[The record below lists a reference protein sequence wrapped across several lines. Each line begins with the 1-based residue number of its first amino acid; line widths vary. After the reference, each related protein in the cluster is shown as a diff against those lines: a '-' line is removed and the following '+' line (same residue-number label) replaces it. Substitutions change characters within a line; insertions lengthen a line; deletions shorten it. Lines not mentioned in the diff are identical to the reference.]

1 MKQVLLQIWQ
11 ILTKP
16 QRRGIFMLMFAALFL
31 ALLDTITVAL
41 MAPFM
46 TLMTNISG
54 YPDSMFGKAMAK
66 YFGVTDPKQAILVLT
81 IGFIVLYIVRGV
93 CKVLYQYWQ
102 ERKVA
107 SYRAELATRL
117 FSNVMHKPYSWHLT
131 HNTAETQRLVNND
144 VFRVFMILSS
154 LISSASYILTV
165 IGIVTVLL
173 SMNVLLTGV
182 LFGLMAAFL
191 LWVRIGLKKKIDKYS
206 VLSHQANTDT
216 FAWVA
221 QSIGG
226 LKNILVKRK
235 QGFYVDRYEDLA
247 EISADCESSYR
258 AIDMMPKILVDTGIM
273 LLVFGTVLVEIL
285 LGRDITDTLPM
296 FAAFAIAAMR
306 MIPIVS
312 NLTSVINS
320 MNYFRPSVQ
329 CIYEIVCSGELDE
342 STRGAGA
349 SGACA
354 GSLGSGSG
362 DPNGSPGPGNP
373 TKAPLEPSP
382 ADPPVLREGI
392 ELKHISFKYDEA
404 QESLYEDLN
413 LTIPAQKSVAF
424 VGTTGSGKTT
434 LADIILGLHKPTRG
448 QVLADGKDIA
458 ENPEWWSSLLG
469 YIPQF
474 VYLCDDT
481 IRANVAFG
489 EEKET
494 VDDEWVWQCLERAQM
509 KEFVESLPEGLDTVT
524 GENGVRLSGGQ
535 RQRIG
540 IARALYTKPQFLVM
554 DEATSSLDGE
564 TEHAIVEAINKLS
577 GDITILIIAHRL
589 STIENCDMVYRIE
602 NGTATRER

>member
-1 MKQVLLQIWQ
+1 MKQILFQIWH
-11 ILTKP
+11 ILTRD
-16 QRRGIFMLMFAALFL
+16 QRRGIFLLMFAALFL

-46 TLMTNISG
+46 TLMTNIAG

-66 YFGVTDPKQAILVLT
+66 YFGITEPTQAILVLT
-81 IGFIVLYIVRGV
+81 IGFIILYIVRGV
-93 CKVLYQYWQ
+93 CKILYQYWQ

-107 SYRAELATRL
+107 GYRAELATRL
-117 FSNVMHKPYSWHLT
+117 FSNVMHKPYAWHLT

-206 VLSHQANTDT
+206 VLSHKANTDT

-221 QSIGG
+221 QSLGG

-235 QGFYVDRYEDLA
+235 QGYYVDRYAGLA

-258 AIDMMPKILVDTGIM
+258 AIDMMPKVLVDTGIM
-273 LLVFGTVLVEIL
+273 LIVFGTVLVELL
-285 LGRDITDTLPM
+285 LGKDLNDTLPM

-320 MNYFRPSVQ
+320 MNYFRPSVK
-329 CIYEIVCSGELDE
+329 CIYEIVCSGELDGSHVPGSADPKSPAE
-342 STRGAGA
+342 A
-349 SGACA
+349 S
-354 GSLGSGSG
+354 GSLGSG
-362 DPNGSPGPGNP
+362 P
-373 TKAPLEPSP
+373 T
-382 ADPPVLREGI
+382 DPPALREGI
-392 ELKHISFKYDEA
+392 ELKHIAFRYNDA
-404 QESLYEDLN
+404 QDTLYEDLN

-434 LADIILGLHKPTRG
+434 LADIILGLHKPTKG

-489 EEKET
+489 EDRKT
-494 VDDEWVWQCLERAQM
+494 VDDAWVWQCLERAQM
-509 KEFVESLPEGLDTVT
+509 KEFVESLPQGLDTIT

-540 IARALYTKPQFLVM
+540 IARALYNRPEFLVM
-554 DEATSSLDGE
+554 DEATSSLDGD

-589 STIENCDMVYRIE
+589 STIENCDIVYRIE
-602 NGTATRER
+602 NGVATRER

>member
-1 MKQVLLQIWQ
+1 MKQVLLQIWH
-11 ILTKP
+11 ILTRP
-16 QRRGIFMLMFAALFL
+16 QRRGIFLLMFAALFL
-31 ALLDTITVAL
+31 ALLDTVTVAL

-54 YPDSMFGKAMAK
+54 YPDSMFGKAMEK
-66 YFGVTDPKQAILVLT
+66 YFGVTDPNHAILILT
-81 IGFIVLYIVRGV
+81 VGFIVLYIVRGV
-93 CKVLYQYWQ
+93 CKVLYQFWQ

-107 SYRAELATRL
+107 DYRAELATRL
-117 FSNVMHKPYSWHLT
+117 FSNVMHKPYAWHLT
-131 HNTAETQRLVNND
+131 HNTAETQQLVNND
-144 VFRVFMILSS
+144 VFRVFMILGS

-165 IGIVTVLL
+165 IGIVIVLL
-173 SMNVLLTGV
+173 SMNVVLTGV
-182 LFGLMAAFL
+182 LFALMAAFL

-206 VLSHQANTDT
+206 VLSHKANTDT

-221 QSIGG
+221 QSLGG
-226 LKNILVKRK
+226 LKNVLVKRK
-235 QGFYVDRYEDLA
+235 QGFYVDRYQELA

-258 AIDMMPKILVDTGIM
+258 GIDMMPKILVDTGIM
-273 LLVFGTVLVEIL
+273 LLVFGTVLVELL
-285 LGRDITDTLPM
+285 LGKDLNDTLPM

-320 MNYFRPSVQ
+320 MNYFRPSIK
-329 CIYEIVCSGELDE
+329 CIYEIVCSGELE
-342 STRGAGA
+342 N
-349 SGACA
+349 
-354 GSLGSGSG
+354 LPQNGSGEPG
-362 DPNGSPGPGNP
+362 KTDTHDPLS
-373 TKAPLEPSP
+373 LQ
-382 ADPPVLREGI
+382 EGV
-392 ELKHISFKYDEA
+392 ELSHIGFKYDEA
-404 QESLYEDLN
+404 QDALYDDLN
-413 LTIPAQKSVAF
+413 LTIPAKKSVAF

-434 LADIILGLHKPTRG
+434 LADIILGLHKPTKGR
-448 QVLADGKDIA
+448 VLADGKDIA

-489 EEKET
+489 EEKGT
-494 VDDEWVWQCLERAQM
+494 IDDEWVWQCLERAQM
-509 KEFVESLPEGLDTVT
+509 KEFVENLPEGLDTVT

-540 IARALYTKPQFLVM
+540 IARALYNKPQFLVM

-589 STIENCDMVYRIE
+589 STIENCDIVYRIE

>member
-16 QRRGIFMLMFAALFL
+16 QRRGIFLLMFAALFL

-117 FSNVMHKPYSWHLT
+117 FSNVMHKPYAWHLT

-173 SMNVLLTGV
+173 SMNVLLTAV

-206 VLSHQANTDT
+206 ILSHQANTDT

-320 MNYFRPSVQ
+320 MNYFRPSVK

-342 STRGAGA
+342 NGAGRPGA
-349 SGACA
+349 GHPETSG
-354 GSLGSGSG
+354 
-362 DPNGSPGPGNP
+362 
-373 TKAPLEPSP
+373 T
-382 ADPPVLREGI
+382 ADSPVLREGI
-392 ELKHISFKYDEA
+392 ELSHIAFRYNDA
-404 QESLYEDLN
+404 ADVLYEDLN

-589 STIENCDMVYRIE
+589 STIENCDIVYRIE

>member
-1 MKQVLLQIWQ
+1 MKRVLIQIWK
-11 ILTKP
+11 ILTKD
-16 QRRGIFMLMFAALFL
+16 QRRGVLLLMVGALFL
-31 ALLDTITVAL
+31 ALLDTVTVAL

-46 TLMTNISG
+46 TLMTNIG
-54 YPDSMFGKAMAK
+54 GFADSMFGKAMDK
-66 YFGVTDPKQAILVLT
+66 YFGITSPEQAIRALT
-81 IGFIVLYIVRGV
+81 IGFIVLYVVRGG
-93 CKVLYQYWQ
+93 CKIAYNFWQ
-102 ERKVA
+102 ERKV
-107 SYRAELATRL
+107 SDYRADLATRL
-117 FSNVMHKPYSWHLT
+117 FSNVMHKPYAWHLT
-131 HNTAETQRLVNND
+131 HNSAETQRLVNND
-144 VFRVFMILSS
+144 VFRVFMILNS
-154 LISSASYILTV
+154 LISSASYLLTV
-165 IGIVTVLL
+165 VGIVIVLL
-173 SMNVLLTGV
+173 SMNVVLTGI
-182 LFGLMAAFL
+182 LFALIAAFM
-191 LWVRIGLKKKIDKYS
+191 LWVRLGLKKKIDKYS
-206 VLSHQANTDT
+206 VLSHKANTDT

-221 QSIGG
+221 QSLGG

-235 QGFYVDRYEDLA
+235 QAFYVRRYAGLA
-247 EISADCESSYR
+247 DISADCEASYQ
-258 AIDMMPKILVDTGIM
+258 AIDMTPKVLVDTGCM
-273 LLVFGTVLVEIL
+273 LLVFGTVLVELL
-285 LGRDITDTLPM
+285 LGKDITETLPM

-329 CIYEIVCSGELDE
+329 CIYEIVCSGELE
-342 STRGAGA
+342 NLPQVAPM
-349 SGACA
+349 
-354 GSLGSGSG
+354 GSGFAG
-362 DPNGSPGPGNP
+362 DGS
-373 TKAPLEPSP
+373 A
-382 ADPPVLREGI
+382 VLKDGI
-392 ELKHISFKYDEA
+392 ELSHITFRYNDAAEV
-404 QESLYEDLN
+404 LYEDLN
-413 LTIPAQKSVAF
+413 LTIPAKKSVAF

-434 LADIILGLHKPTRG
+434 LADIILGLHKPTGGR
-448 QVLADGKDIA
+448 VLADGKDIA
-458 ENPEWWSSLLG
+458 EHPEWWSSLLG

>member
-16 QRRGIFMLMFAALFL
+16 QRRGIFLLMFAALFL

-54 YPDSMFGKAMAK
+54 YPDSVFGKAMAK
-66 YFGVTDPKQAILVLT
+66 YFGVTAPEQAILVLT
-81 IGFIVLYIVRGV
+81 VGFIVLYIVRGV
-93 CKVLYQYWQ
+93 CKILYQYWQ

-117 FSNVMHKPYSWHLT
+117 FSNVMHKPYAWHLT

-173 SMNVLLTGV
+173 SMNVLLTAV

-206 VLSHQANTDT
+206 ILSHQANTDT

-221 QSIGG
+221 QSLGG

-235 QGFYVDRYEDLA
+235 QGFYVDHYAGLA

-273 LLVFGTVLVEIL
+273 LLVFGTVLVELL
-285 LGRDITDTLPM
+285 LGKDLNDTLPM

-320 MNYFRPSVQ
+320 MNYFRPSVK

-342 STRGAGA
+342 NGAGRPGTGHPET
-349 SGACA
+349 SG
-354 GSLGSGSG
+354 
-362 DPNGSPGPGNP
+362 
-373 TKAPLEPSP
+373 T
-382 ADPPVLREGI
+382 ADSPVLREGI
-392 ELKHISFKYDEA
+392 ELSHIAFRYNDA
-404 QESLYEDLN
+404 ADVLYEDLN

-434 LADIILGLHKPTRG
+434 LADIILGLHKPTKG

-469 YIPQF
+469 
-474 VYLCDDT
+474 
-481 IRANVAFG
+481 
-489 EEKET
+489 
-494 VDDEWVWQCLERAQM
+494 
-509 KEFVESLPEGLDTVT
+509 
-524 GENGVRLSGGQ
+524 
-535 RQRIG
+535 
-540 IARALYTKPQFLVM
+540 
-554 DEATSSLDGE
+554 
-564 TEHAIVEAINKLS
+564 
-577 GDITILIIAHRL
+577 
-589 STIENCDMVYRIE
+589 
-602 NGTATRER
+602 

>member
-1 MKQVLLQIWQ
+1 MKKVLLQIWH

-16 QRRGIFMLMFAALFL
+16 QRRGIFLLMFAALFL
-31 ALLDTITVAL
+31 ALLDTVTVAL

-46 TLMTNISG
+46 TLMTNIAG
-54 YPDSMFGKAMAK
+54 YPDSMFGKAMDK
-66 YFGVTDPKQAILVLT
+66 YFGVSDPKQAILVLT
-81 IGFIVLYIVRGV
+81 AGFIVLYIIRGIA
-93 CKVLYQYWQ
+93 KVLYQYWQ

-117 FSNVMHKPYSWHLT
+117 FSNVMHKPYAWHLT
-131 HNTAETQRLVNND
+131 HNSAETQRLVNND
-144 VFRVFMILSS
+144 VFRVFMILNS
-154 LISSASYILTV
+154 LVSSASYLLTV
-165 IGIVTVLL
+165 VGIVIVLL
-173 SMNVLLTGV
+173 SMNVVLTGI
-182 LFGLMAAFL
+182 LFALIGAFM
-191 LWVRIGLKKKIDKYS
+191 LWVRIGLKKRIDRYS
-206 VLSHQANTDT
+206 ALSHKANTDT

-221 QSIGG
+221 QSLGG

-235 QGFYVDRYEDLA
+235 QDFYVHRYAGLA
-247 EISADCESSYR
+247 DISADCEASYQ
-258 AIDMMPKILVDTGIM
+258 AIDMMPKALVDTGCM
-273 LLVFGTVLVEIL
+273 LLVFGTVLVELL
-285 LGRDITDTLPM
+285 LGKDLGDTLPM

-320 MNYFRPSVQ
+320 MNYFRPSVK
-329 CIYEIVCSGELDE
+329 CIYDIVCSGELD
-342 STRGAGA
+342 SSMDDAAVDTGDRPGYPP
-349 SGACA
+349 SGT
-354 GSLGSGSG
+354 
-362 DPNGSPGPGNP
+362 PG
-373 TKAPLEPSP
+373 TVP
-382 ADPPVLREGI
+382 ADSPSPVLREGVT
-392 ELKHISFKYDEA
+392 LSHIAFRYNDAAEV
-404 QESLYEDLN
+404 LYEDLN
-413 LTIPAQKSVAF
+413 LVIPAKKSVAF

-434 LADIILGLHKPTRG
+434 LADIILGLHKPTGG
-448 QVLADGKDIA
+448 QVLADGRDIS
-458 ENPEWWSSLLG
+458 EEPEWWSSLLG

-489 EEKET
+489 EEKDT

-540 IARALYTKPQFLVM
+540 IARALYNRPQFLVM

-564 TEHAIVEAINKLS
+564 TEHAIVEAINRLS

-589 STIENCDMVYRIE
+589 STIENCDIVYRIE
-602 NGTATRER
+602 NGVATKERG

>member
-1 MKQVLLQIWQ
+1 MKKVLTQIWH

-54 YPDSMFGKAMAK
+54 FPDSMFGKAMDK
-66 YFGVTDPKQAILVLT
+66 YFGVTSPEQAILVLT

-93 CKVLYQYWQ
+93 AKILYQYWQ

-117 FSNVMHKPYSWHLT
+117 FSNVMHKPYAWHLT

-144 VFRVFMILSS
+144 VFRVFMILGS

-165 IGIVTVLL
+165 IGIVAVLL
-173 SMNVLLTGV
+173 SMNVVLTGV
-182 LFGLMAAFL
+182 LFALMAAFL
-191 LWVRIGLKKKIDKYS
+191 LWVRVGLKKKIDKYS
-206 VLSHQANTDT
+206 VLSHKANTDT

-221 QSIGG
+221 QSLGG

-235 QGFYVDRYEDLA
+235 QGFYVDHYEGLA

-285 LGRDITDTLPM
+285 LGRNITDTLPM

-320 MNYFRPSVQ
+320 MNYFRPSIQ
-329 CIYEIVCSGELDE
+329 CIYEIVCSGELE
-342 STRGAGA
+342 G
-349 SGACA
+349 
-354 GSLGSGSG
+354 LPESGSRG
-362 DPNGSPGPGNP
+362 EPQSIHSVGREPDRGGTTP
-373 TKAPLEPSP
+373 TAKEPSP
-382 ADPPVLREGI
+382 YGQGSLREGI
-392 ELKHISFKYDEA
+392 ELRHIGFRYDEA
-404 QESLYEDLN
+404 QDALYDDLN
-413 LTIPAQKSVAF
+413 LTIPAKKSVAF

-434 LADIILGLHKPTRG
+434 LADIILGLHKPTKG

-458 ENPEWWSSLLG
+458 EDPEGWSSLLG

-489 EEKET
+489 EERET

-540 IARALYTKPQFLVM
+540 IARALYSRPQFLVM

-564 TEHAIVEAINKLS
+564 TEHAIVEAINQLS

-589 STIENCDMVYRIE
+589 STIENCDIVYRIE
-602 NGTATRER
+602 NGTATKERG

>member
-1 MKQVLLQIWQ
+1 MKQVLLQIWH
-11 ILTKP
+11 ILTRD
-16 QRRGIFMLMFAALFL
+16 QRRGIFLLMLAALFL
-31 ALLDTITVAL
+31 ALLDTVTVAL

-54 YPDSMFGKAMAK
+54 FPDSMFGKAMAK
-66 YFGVTDPKQAILVLT
+66 YFGVTAPEQAILVLT
-81 IGFIVLYIVRGV
+81 IGFIVLYVVRGV
-93 CKVLYQYWQ
+93 CKILYQFWQ

-117 FSNVMHKPYSWHLT
+117 FSNVMHKPYAWHLT

-173 SMNVLLTGV
+173 SMNVVLTGV
-182 LFGLMAAFL
+182 LFALMAAFM
-191 LWVRIGLKKKIDKYS
+191 LWVRVGLKKKIDKYS
-206 VLSHQANTDT
+206 VLSHKANTDT

-221 QSIGG
+221 QSLGG

-235 QGFYVDRYEDLA
+235 QGFYVDRYEGLA
-247 EISADCESSYR
+247 EISANCESSYR
-258 AIDMMPKILVDTGIM
+258 AIDMMPKVLVDTAIM
-273 LLVFGTVLVEIL
+273 LLVFGTVLVELL
-285 LGRDITDTLPM
+285 LGKDLNDTLPM

-320 MNYFRPSVQ
+320 LNYFRPSVK
-329 CIYEIVCSGELDE
+329 CIYEIVCSGELEGIPKENVSPAGNE
-342 STRGAGA
+342 SEGTAHT
-349 SGACA
+349 
-354 GSLGSGSG
+354 GSA
-362 DPNGSPGPGNP
+362 P
-373 TKAPLEPSP
+373 TTKEPSP
-382 ADPPVLREGI
+382 YGRSLTEGV
-392 ELKHISFKYDEA
+392 ELSHIGFRYDEA
-404 QESLYEDLN
+404 QDALYEDLN
-413 LTIPAQKSVAF
+413 LTIPAKKSVAF

-434 LADIILGLHKPTRG
+434 LADIILGLHKPTHG
-448 QVLADGKDIA
+448 KVLADGRDIA

-489 EEKET
+489 EEKGA
-494 VDDEWVWQCLERAQM
+494 VDDDWVWECLERAQM
-509 KEFVESLPEGLDTVT
+509 KEFVENLPEGLDTIT

-540 IARALYTKPQFLVM
+540 IARALYNRPQFLVM

-564 TEHAIVEAINKLS
+564 TEHAIVEAINQLS

-589 STIENCDMVYRIE
+589 STIENCDIVYRIE
-602 NGTATRER
+602 NGTATRERG

>member
-1 MKQVLLQIWQ
+1 MKRVLIQIWK
-11 ILTKP
+11 ILTKD
-16 QRRGIFMLMFAALFL
+16 QRRGVLLLMVGALFL
-31 ALLDTITVAL
+31 ALLDTVTVAL

-46 TLMTNISG
+46 TLMTNIG
-54 YPDSMFGKAMAK
+54 GFADSMFGKAMDK
-66 YFGVTDPKQAILVLT
+66 YFGITSPEQAIRALT
-81 IGFIVLYIVRGV
+81 IGFIVLYVVRGG
-93 CKVLYQYWQ
+93 CKIAYNFWQ
-102 ERKVA
+102 ERKV
-107 SYRAELATRL
+107 SDYRADLATRL
-117 FSNVMHKPYSWHLT
+117 FSNVMHKPYAWHLT
-131 HNTAETQRLVNND
+131 HNSAETQRLVNND
-144 VFRVFMILSS
+144 VFRVFMILNS
-154 LISSASYILTV
+154 LISSASYLLTV
-165 IGIVTVLL
+165 VGIVIVLL
-173 SMNVLLTGV
+173 SMNVVLTGI
-182 LFGLMAAFL
+182 LFALIAAFM
-191 LWVRIGLKKKIDKYS
+191 LWVRLGLKKKIDKYS
-206 VLSHQANTDT
+206 VLSHKANTDT

-221 QSIGG
+221 QSLGG

-235 QGFYVDRYEDLA
+235 QAFYVRRYAGLA
-247 EISADCESSYR
+247 DISADCEASYQ
-258 AIDMMPKILVDTGIM
+258 AIDMTPKVLVDTGCM
-273 LLVFGTVLVEIL
+273 LLVFGTVLAELL
-285 LGRDITDTLPM
+285 LGKDITETLPM

-329 CIYEIVCSGELDE
+329 CIYEIVCSGELE
-342 STRGAGA
+342 NLPQVAPM
-349 SGACA
+349 
-354 GSLGSGSG
+354 GSGFAG
-362 DPNGSPGPGNP
+362 DGS
-373 TKAPLEPSP
+373 A
-382 ADPPVLREGI
+382 VLKDGI
-392 ELKHISFKYDEA
+392 ELSHITFRYNDAAEV
-404 QESLYEDLN
+404 LYEDLN
-413 LTIPAQKSVAF
+413 LTIPAKKSVAF

-434 LADIILGLHKPTRG
+434 LADIILGLHKPTGGR
-448 QVLADGKDIA
+448 VLADGKDIA
-458 ENPEWWSSLLG
+458 EHPEWWSSLLG

>member
-1 MKQVLLQIWQ
+1 MKQVLLQIWH

-16 QRRGIFMLMFAALFL
+16 QRRGIFLLMFAALFL
-31 ALLDTITVAL
+31 ALLDTVTVAL

-54 YPDSMFGKAMAK
+54 YPESMFGKAMAR

-117 FSNVMHKPYSWHLT
+117 FSNVMHKPYAWHLT

-173 SMNVLLTGV
+173 SMNVLLTAV

-342 STRGAGA
+342 STRSAGA
-349 SGACA
+349 CACA

-362 DPNGSPGPGNP
+362 DPPI
-373 TKAPLEPSP
+373 LH
-382 ADPPVLREGI
+382 DGI
-392 ELKHISFKYDEA
+392 ELQHISFKYDEA

-448 QVLADGKDIA
+448 RVLADGKDIA

-540 IARALYTKPQFLVM
+540 IARALYTRPQFLVM

>member
-1 MKQVLLQIWQ
+1 MKQVLLQIWH
-11 ILTKP
+11 ILTRD
-16 QRRGIFMLMFAALFL
+16 QRRGIFLLMLAALFL
-31 ALLDTITVAL
+31 ALLDTVTVAL

-54 YPDSMFGKAMAK
+54 FPDSMFGKAMAK
-66 YFGVTDPKQAILVLT
+66 YFGVTAPEQAILVLT
-81 IGFIVLYIVRGV
+81 IGFIVLYVVRGV
-93 CKVLYQYWQ
+93 CKILYQFWQ

-117 FSNVMHKPYSWHLT
+117 FSNVMHKPYAWHLT

-173 SMNVLLTGV
+173 SMNVVLTGV
-182 LFGLMAAFL
+182 LFALMAAFM
-191 LWVRIGLKKKIDKYS
+191 LWVRVGLKKKIDKYS
-206 VLSHQANTDT
+206 VLSHKANTDT

-221 QSIGG
+221 QSLGG

-235 QGFYVDRYEDLA
+235 QGFYVDRYEGLA

-258 AIDMMPKILVDTGIM
+258 AIDMMPKVLVDTAIM
-273 LLVFGTVLVEIL
+273 LLVFGTVLVELL
-285 LGRDITDTLPM
+285 LGKDLNDTLPM

-320 MNYFRPSVQ
+320 LNYFRPSVK
-329 CIYEIVCSGELDE
+329 CIYEIVCSGELE
-342 STRGAGA
+342 GIPKENASPAGNEFEGTA
-349 SGACA
+349 HT
-354 GSLGSGSG
+354 GSA
-362 DPNGSPGPGNP
+362 P
-373 TKAPLEPSP
+373 TAKEPSP
-382 ADPPVLREGI
+382 YGRSLTEGV
-392 ELKHISFKYDEA
+392 ELSHIGFRYDEA
-404 QESLYEDLN
+404 QDALYEDLN
-413 LTIPAQKSVAF
+413 LTIPAKKSVAF

-434 LADIILGLHKPTRG
+434 LADIILGLHKPTHG
-448 QVLADGKDIA
+448 KVLADGRDIA

-489 EEKET
+489 EEKGA
-494 VDDEWVWQCLERAQM
+494 VDDDWVWECLERAQM
-509 KEFVESLPEGLDTVT
+509 KEFVENLPEGLDTIT

-540 IARALYTKPQFLVM
+540 IARALYNRPQFLVM

-564 TEHAIVEAINKLS
+564 TEHAIVEAINQLS

-589 STIENCDMVYRIE
+589 STIENCDIVYRIE
-602 NGTATRER
+602 NGTATRERG

>member
-1 MKQVLLQIWQ
+1 MKQVLLQIWH

-16 QRRGIFMLMFAALFL
+16 QRRGIFLLMFAALFL

-54 YPDSMFGKAMAK
+54 YPDSVFGKAMAK
-66 YFGVTDPKQAILVLT
+66 YFGVTAPDQAILVLT
-81 IGFIVLYIVRGV
+81 VGFIVLYIVRGV
-93 CKVLYQYWQ
+93 CKILYQYWQ

-117 FSNVMHKPYSWHLT
+117 FSNVMHKPYAWHLT

-154 LISSASYILTV
+154 LISSASYMLTV
-165 IGIVTVLL
+165 IGIVAVLL

-206 VLSHQANTDT
+206 VLSHKANTDT

-221 QSIGG
+221 QSLGG

-235 QGFYVDRYEDLA
+235 QGFYVDRYAGLA

-273 LLVFGTVLVEIL
+273 LLVFGTVLVELL
-285 LGRDITDTLPM
+285 LGKDLNDTLPM

-329 CIYEIVCSGELDE
+329 CIYEIVCSGELDAPMG
-342 STRGAGA
+342 TDPTGAG
-349 SGACA
+349 SMGRRRQC
-354 GSLGSGSG
+354 
-362 DPNGSPGPGNP
+362 
-373 TKAPLEPSP
+373 EPSP
-382 ADPPVLREGI
+382 ADPPVLKEGI
-392 ELKHISFKYDEA
+392 ELSHIAFRYDEA

-413 LTIPAQKSVAF
+413 LTIPAKKSVAF

-448 QVLADGKDIA
+448 RVLADGKDIA

-489 EEKET
+489 EEKEKI
-494 VDDEWVWQCLERAQM
+494 DDAWVWQCLERAQM
-509 KEFVESLPEGLDTVT
+509 KEFVENLPEGLDTIT

-540 IARALYTKPQFLVM
+540 IARALYNRPQFLVM

-564 TEHAIVEAINKLS
+564 TEHAIVEAINQLS

-589 STIENCDMVYRIE
+589 STIENCDIVYRIE